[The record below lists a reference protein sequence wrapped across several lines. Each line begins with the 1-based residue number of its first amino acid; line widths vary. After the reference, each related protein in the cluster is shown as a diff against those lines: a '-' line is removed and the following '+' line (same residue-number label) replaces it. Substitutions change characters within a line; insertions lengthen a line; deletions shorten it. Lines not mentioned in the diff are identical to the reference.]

1 MIELRPIVF
10 FMGLLLIALAA
21 AMLIPAAVDAAEGHP
36 DWQAFLGGAGISL
49 FVGVSCVLT
58 TRGGWKTLTV
68 RQSFVLTVLSW
79 TVLVA
84 FAALPLRFSGLG
96 LDYTDAFFEAMSGI
110 TTTGSTILVGLE
122 DAPPGI
128 LLWRSMLQWLG
139 GIGFIVLAV
148 SVLPML
154 QVGGNQLFKTEF
166 SDPSGK
172 ASPRIASLAA
182 GIGLVYVGATFS
194 CFIAYWAAG
203 MSGFEALAHSMTTIA
218 TGGFSTADASIGHF
232 ASPPIEII
240 ATCFM
245 FIGSLPFAMLLIAA
259 RGDPLRLVRSSQVQW
274 FVGILL
280 VSMAVM
286 AAWQATVN
294 DVAPGHAIRSAA
306 FNVTS
311 IITGTGYASEDYWL
325 WGTFPGVAFLFFMFV
340 GGCAGSTSCSVKIF
354 RYQVLFLALK
364 TQLERLLRPHRVYV
378 PHYDGKPLPDSVT
391 DSVFAFFFLFLL
403 LFALLAFALAILG
416 LDFVT
421 SVSSAA
427 TAITNVGPALGPIV
441 GPAGTF
447 ATLPDSAKWL
457 LALGM
462 LLGRLEVFTVVVLF
476 TRRFW
481 RV

>member
-1 MIELRPIVF
+1 MIELRPIIF
-10 FMGLLLIALAA
+10 FLGVLLVALAA
-21 AMLIPAAVDAAEGHP
+21 AMLVPAAVDAAEGHL
-36 DWQAFLGGAGISL
+36 DWQAFLGASGVSL

-68 RQSFVLTVLSW
+68 RQSFVLTAVSWAVL
-79 TVLVA
+79 TA
-84 FAALPLRFSGLG
+84 FAALPFRFSELE
-96 LDYTDAFFEAMSGI
+96 LNYANAFFEAMSGI
-110 TTTGSTILVGLE
+110 TTTGSTTLVDL
-122 DAPPGI
+122 DNAPPGI
-128 LLWRSMLQWLG
+128 LIWRAMLQWLG

-154 QVGGNQLFKTEF
+154 QVGGNQLFRTEF

-172 ASPRIASLAA
+172 TTPRIASLAA
-182 GIGLVYVGATFS
+182 GIGLIYVAATLS
-194 CFIAYWAAG
+194 CFVAYWAAG
-203 MSGFEALAHSMTTIA
+203 MSGFEAIAHSMTTIA

-232 ASPPIEII
+232 ASAPIEII

-245 FIGSLPFAMLLIAA
+245 FIGSLPFALLLIAA
-259 RGDPLRLVRSSQVQW
+259 RGNPAHVFRSSQVQW
-274 FVGILL
+274 FVAILL
-280 VSMAVM
+280 ISMA
-286 AAWQATVN
+286 ALAIWQAVAN
-294 DVAPGHAIRSAA
+294 DVAAGKAIRSAA

-325 WGTFPGVAFLFFMFV
+325 WGTFPGIAFLFFMFI
-340 GGCAGSTSCSVKIF
+340 GGCAGSTSCSVKVF

-364 TQLERLLRPHRVYV
+364 TQLERLLRPHRIYV
-378 PHYDGKPLPDSVT
+378 PHYDGKPLPESVT

-403 LFALLAFALAILG
+403 LFALLAFALSLMG

-427 TAITNVGPALGPIV
+427 TAITNVGPGLGPVV

-447 ATLPDSAKWL
+447 AELPDGAKWL
-457 LALGM
+457 LAAGM
-462 LLGRLEVFTVVVLF
+462 LLGRLEVFTVAVLF